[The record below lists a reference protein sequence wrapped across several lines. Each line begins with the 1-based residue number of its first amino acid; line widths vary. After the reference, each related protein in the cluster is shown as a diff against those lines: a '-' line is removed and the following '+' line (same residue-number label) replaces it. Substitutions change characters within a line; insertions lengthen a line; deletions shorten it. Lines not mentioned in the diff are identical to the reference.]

1 MEQQESMKGII
12 PGQPSE
18 IQQYMQSLMNEILE
32 DINKN
37 ISESDNRFYI
47 YTRYDPKKVIYKIFI
62 NINLNPNEAPKKNEE
77 PIYFLI
83 TITSKYPERPPFVQC
98 LSPVCINI
106 FILI

>member
-1 MEQQESMKGII
+1 MEQKESFKGLIKGM
-12 PGQPSE
+12 PTE
-18 IQQYMQSLMNEILE
+18 KQQYMQFLMNSISE

-37 ISESDNRFYI
+37 ISKSDNTFYI
-47 YTRYDPKKVIYKIFI
+47 YTRYDPNKVIYKIFI